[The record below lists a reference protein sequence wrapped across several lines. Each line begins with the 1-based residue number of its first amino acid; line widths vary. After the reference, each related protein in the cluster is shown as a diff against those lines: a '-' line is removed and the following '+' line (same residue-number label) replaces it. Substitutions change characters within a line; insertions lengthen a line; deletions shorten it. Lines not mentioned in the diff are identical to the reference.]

1 MSIGVALLALFGL
14 GVLALLV
21 ARFAPRRENVER
33 GKGDDDAVT
42 APTPDD
48 DEPLAS
54 AWGDRE
60 AGEFA
65 MLPEG
70 ARCDL
75 IFSVESARDARSD
88 ALLTYALGDASEVV
102 ATAAAHAL
110 IARGERERV
119 EGYLNEH
126 HDERTTAM
134 GATLQALFPDITLAV
149 PPPALDI
156 AAIDDVA
163 LYESSAA
170 HPRNV
175 RPVLLLEV
183 DAVSLRA
190 YARTIERADSG
201 GMLRHIIALRRLF
214 PNEAVNAA
222 PVLAA
227 ALHDARDV
235 MNAPIA
241 RLALTLNRP
250 RPVVSSKDIED
261 GESRMALR
269 SLLDALLSTP
279 SSPEFPQDRS
289 VRKLVGNVDLD
300 ALAKARVRLDLE
312 PIGAALPWLVNALL
326 LPTVLLDA
334 NSERDLL
341 GAYRERAIES
351 FSTLC
356 ELPVEEFHRVIATH
370 SDRELDALL
379 DAALPDLVG
388 LDAIASG
395 ENSES

>member
-1 MSIGVALLALFGL
+1 MSIGVALLPLFGL

-134 GATLQALFPDITLAV
+134 G
-149 PPPALDI
+149 
-156 AAIDDVA
+156 
-163 LYESSAA
+163 
-170 HPRNV
+170 
-175 RPVLLLEV
+175 
-183 DAVSLRA
+183 
-190 YARTIERADSG
+190 
-201 GMLRHIIALRRLF
+201 
-214 PNEAVNAA
+214 
-222 PVLAA
+222 
-227 ALHDARDV
+227 
-235 MNAPIA
+235 
-241 RLALTLNRP
+241 
-250 RPVVSSKDIED
+250 
-261 GESRMALR
+261 
-269 SLLDALLSTP
+269 
-279 SSPEFPQDRS
+279 
-289 VRKLVGNVDLD
+289 
-300 ALAKARVRLDLE
+300 
-312 PIGAALPWLVNALL
+312 
-326 LPTVLLDA
+326 
-334 NSERDLL
+334 
-341 GAYRERAIES
+341 
-351 FSTLC
+351 
-356 ELPVEEFHRVIATH
+356 
-370 SDRELDALL
+370 
-379 DAALPDLVG
+379 
-388 LDAIASG
+388 
-395 ENSES
+395 